1 MIGVHS
7 IFIRINVTVKT
18 KQHCFM
24 RLLTFSIIAVS
35 FWLLAACNTN
45 SQSEGQVSEV
55 IQPGEQ
61 APFADPGQ
69 RNFGGFRRRDTTGKA
84 PAPRPRFQMPE
95 ARTVHFNDLVM
106 SDPFI
111 YPHPETQTYYLTSS
125 GGWMYK
131 SNDLKMWTG
140 PYNIIDIKG
149 LWLEKAGFAAAA
161 EIHRI
166 GDKYYYAG
174 TWSDHSDLI
183 EQVPRRYNV
192 PHNQTYLLRAD
203 NPEGPYTSFAIE
215 PGYDYQPREW
225 DCIDGTLYEEN
236 GKIYMI
242 FVHEWTQLID
252 GTMDYIEL
260 APDLSYTLSEKPVT
274 MFRATEAPW
283 AMEMNSIGEA
293 TFGLKMPGW
302 VTDGPQM
309 FRTQTGKLGMLWSS
323 WGNERYVQGIAYSE
337 SGTIA
342 GPWVQEK
349 EPFLSNNSGHGMLFK
364 TFEGK
369 LIFLVHHAEEN
380 GPRKPQYWNVDD
392 SGDKLVLGNQ
402 INI

>member
-1 MIGVHS
+1 MRLSAFPIIGITS
-7 IFIRINVTVKT
+7 LLLLACNTSKTSEVTVKT
-18 KQHCFM
+18 
-24 RLLTFSIIAVS
+24 
-35 FWLLAACNTN
+35 
-45 SQSEGQVSEV
+45 V
-55 IQPGEQ
+55 IEPGEQ
-61 APFADPGQ
+61 APFANPGQ
-69 RNFGGFRRRDTTGKA
+69 KNFGGFQRRDTTGKA
-84 PAPRPRFQMPE
+84 PAPRPKFQMPE
-95 ARTVHFNDLVM
+95 PKTVHFNDLVM

-111 YPHPETQTYYLTSS
+111 YPHEETQTYYLTCS

-131 SNDLKMWTG
+131 SSDLEMWTG
-140 PYNIIDIKG
+140 PYGIIDIKG

-161 EIHRI
+161 EIHKI

-203 NPEGPYTSFAIE
+203 TPEGPYKSFAIE
-215 PGYDYQPREW
+215 PGYDYQPHDW

-242 FVHEWTQLID
+242 FVHEWTQIID

-260 APDLSYTLSEKPVT
+260 APDLSYTVSEKPVT
-274 MFRATEAPW
+274 MFRASEAAW
-283 AMEMNSIGEA
+283 VSEMNSSGEA

-323 WGNERYVQGIAYSE
+323 WGKERYAQGIAYSE

-342 GPWVQEK
+342 GPWVQE
-349 EPFLSNNSGHGMLFK
+349 ENAFMSNNSGHGMLFR

-369 LIFLVHHAEEN
+369 LIFVVHHASEN

-392 SGDKLVLGNQ
+392 SGDKLVLGSQ

>member
-1 MIGVHS
+1 
-7 IFIRINVTVKT
+7 
-18 KQHCFM
+18 M
-24 RLLTFSIIAVS
+24 RLLAFSIIGITS
-35 FWLLAACNTN
+35 LLLIACKPNTR
-45 SQSEGQVSEV
+45 SDVKVSE
-55 IQPGEQ
+55 IIKAGEQ
-61 APFADPGQ
+61 APYADPGQ
-69 RNFGGFRRRDTTGKA
+69 KNFGGFQRRDTTGKA
-84 PAPRPRFQMPE
+84 QAPRPKFQMPE
-95 ARTVHFNDLVM
+95 VKTVHFNDLIM

-111 YPHPETQTYYLTSS
+111 YPHGETQTYYLTCS

-131 SNDLKMWTG
+131 SSDLEMWTG
-140 PYNIIDIKG
+140 PYAIIDIKG
-149 LWLEKAGFAAAA
+149 LWLERAGFAAAA
-161 EIHRI
+161 EIHKI

-174 TWSDHSDLI
+174 TWSDHSELI

-215 PGYDYQPREW
+215 PGYDYQPHDW

-242 FVHEWTQLID
+242 FVHEWTQIID

-260 APDLSYTLSEKPVT
+260 APDLSYTVSEKPIT

-283 AMEMNSIGEA
+283 VTEMNASGEA

-323 WGNERYVQGIAYSE
+323 WGKERYAQGIAYSE

-342 GPWVQEK
+342 GPWVQE
-349 EPFLSNNSGHGMLFK
+349 EEAFMANNSGHGMLFK

-369 LIFLVHHAEEN
+369 LIFVVHHASEN

-392 SGDKLVLGNQ
+392 SGDKLVLGTQ